1 MSNDRIR
8 IGILG
13 AAKIAQ
19 RSMAPAI
26 LQLSD
31 RYRLVAVASRDARKG
46 AGFAAAFGCEA
57 ITGYDGLLA
66 RKDIDA
72 VYVPLP
78 TGLHNEWVG
87 KAIDAGKH
95 VYVEKS
101 FAPDLVQTESLIDT
115 ARCANL
121 ALMEGYMF
129 LYHRQQAVVLQLL
142 REGAIGEL
150 RHFHGSFGFPPLPED
165 DFRYDEVIGGGVLM
179 DAAGYPLRAAHFFA
193 GDGLQVAAAS
203 VGRDFQRG
211 SSLWGSA
218 YLLSD
223 DHVGASIA
231 FGFDNHYQCRYE
243 LWGSKGKLV
252 AERAYTAGPT
262 FAPQLLLENASG
274 GREIQVPPDNHFI
287 GALLEFHNIIID
299 PGQRPSH
306 YEQILRQSRSLT
318 QIRDLSLLP
327 SRTT

>member
-1 MSNDRIR
+1 MV
-8 IGILG
+8 
-13 AAKIAQ
+13 
-19 RSMAPAI
+19 PAI

-31 RYRLVAVASRDARKG
+31 QYKLVAVASRDARKG
-46 AGFAAAFGCEA
+46 EGFAAAFGCEA

-101 FAPDLVQTESLIDT
+101 FAPDLGQTESLIDT
-115 ARCANL
+115 ARHADL

-150 RHFHGSFGFPPLPED
+150 RYFHGSFGFPPLPED
-165 DFRYDEVIGGGVLM
+165 DFRYDDVIGGGVLM

-203 VGRDFQRG
+203 VSRDLQRG
-211 SSLWGSA
+211 SSIWGSA
-218 YLLSD
+218 YLAGD

-243 LWGSKGKLV
+243 LWGSKGKLI
-252 AERAYTAGPT
+252 AERAYTAGP
-262 FAPQLLLENASG
+262 AIVPRLLLANMSG
-274 GREIQVPPDNHFI
+274 SREIQVQPDNHFV
-287 GALLEFHNIIID
+287 GALREFHKIVID
-299 PGQRPSH
+299 PERRLDH
-306 YEQILRQSRSLT
+306 YDQILRQSRSLT
-318 QIRDLSLLP
+318 RIRDLSLRP
-327 SRTT
+327 NRPT